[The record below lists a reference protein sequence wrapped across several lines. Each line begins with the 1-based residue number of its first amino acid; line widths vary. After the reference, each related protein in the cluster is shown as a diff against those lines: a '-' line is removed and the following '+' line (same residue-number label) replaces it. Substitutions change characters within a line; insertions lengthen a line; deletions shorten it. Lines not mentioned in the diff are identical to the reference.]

1 MWTTYTGASL
11 ILENF
16 SVGPVFMKLLN
27 HGDIIFSLVIYN
39 MVQSNI
45 FQSFYSCFSILASG
59 SHLDATITS
68 DNIFESSSIDA
79 TIFHCV
85 PLI

>member
-1 MWTTYTGASL
+1 
-11 ILENF
+11 
-16 SVGPVFMKLLN
+16 MKLLN

-68 DNIFESSSIDA
+68 DNIFKSSSIDA